1 MRVLVVDDSVVV
13 RRLVTDVLQESGIEI
28 AAALSTGD
36 AALEWV
42 TSPQNSCDAIVMDV
56 EMPGLTGL
64 QCVAAMRERGV
75 TTPVAMFSTVTGTDR
90 EQAAAREAGAD
101 ASVKKPANV
110 GSVLDTKRALA
121 EELVPTL
128 QRLVQGKPS
137 SFSRPGALRPP
148 SSGSAPSASR
158 VPSQTPGDR
167 PTPRP
172 LSNVAAIPATPVQTA
187 RPHPLKRP
195 VRPQIVVVGSSTGG
209 PDALARVF
217 KDLRSDINVPIIVAQ
232 HMPESFTKLLAER
245 LSRVANRPVELAEN
259 GMPLQANKVLV
270 APGGTHLSLVREGA
284 ITRCRLSKTPD
295 VGIYPSADVLFTSA
309 VEVFGPAV
317 LGVVLTG
324 MGSDGLQGGNA
335 IHRAGGSMIAQDEAS
350 CVVWGMPRAVTEAGI
365 ADVIRLEEIAT
376 AVNARVK
383 DRA

>member
-42 TSPQNSCDAIVMDV
+42 LAPNNSCDAIVMDV

-64 QCVAAMRERGV
+64 QCVAAMRSNGV

-90 EQAAAREAGAD
+90 EQAAAREAGAN

-128 QRLVQGKPS
+128 ERLVKTRPS
-137 SFSRPGALRPP
+137 SITPRAPRFTT
-148 SSGSAPSASR
+148 SSGPAPAETPGSTMSGTTSRTRPSASGAAT
-158 VPSQTPGDR
+158 TP
-167 PTPRP
+167 P
-172 LSNVAAIPATPVQTA
+172 PVQTA
-187 RPHPLKRP
+187 RPGQLKRV
-195 VRPQIVVVGSSTGG
+195 VRPQIVVIGSSTGG

-217 KDLRSDINVPIIVAQ
+217 KDLRADINVPIIVAQ

-270 APGGTHLSLVREGA
+270 APGGSHLSLIREGA

-295 VGIYPSADVLFTSA
+295 VGIYPSADVLFSSA
-309 VEVFGPAV
+309 VAVFGPAV

-324 MGSDGLQGGNA
+324 MGADGLQGGND
-335 IHRAGGSMIAQDEAS
+335 IHRAGGSMIAQDAAS
-350 CVVWGMPRAVTEAGI
+350 CVVWGMPRAITEAGI
-365 ADVIRLEEIAT
+365 ADVVQLDEIAS
-376 AVNARVK
+376 AVNSRVK